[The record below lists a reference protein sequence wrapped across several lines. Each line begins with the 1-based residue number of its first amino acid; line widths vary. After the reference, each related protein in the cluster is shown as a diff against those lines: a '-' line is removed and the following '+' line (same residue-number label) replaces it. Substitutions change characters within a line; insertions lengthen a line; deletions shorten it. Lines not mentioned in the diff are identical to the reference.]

1 MRLRMRKA
9 SQQSAPVNVQRTPR
23 TKRKHSEVEEC
34 VQVTGGKPQKN
45 ETGLLSSIKK
55 LIRGNA
61 KTEQENPPKK
71 SRIECDL
78 DSNLISSTPQ
88 TGDLPNKHL
97 SRVRRKSPINGG
109 TSGSDSPGQAVE
121 AEEIVKQLDM
131 EQVEEMPTSTAT
143 STEDVAYQDIPI
155 RSSTENGSEEGE
167 ITSDGDL
174 PPLTGSVQ
182 DSGYS
187 EASAAPPEG
196 TYEEDWEV
204 FDPYYFIKH
213 VPPLTEEQLNRKPA
227 LPLKTRSTPEF
238 SLVLDLDETLVHCS
252 LNELED
258 AALTFPV
265 LFQDVIYQII
275 LFTASK
281 KVYADKLLNILDPKK
296 QLVRHRLFRE
306 HCVCVQGNYI
316 KDLNILG
323 RDLSKTIIIDNSPQA
338 FAYQLSNGIPI
349 ESWFMD
355 KNDNELLKLVP
366 FLEKLVEL
374 RASGSSDSAPGS
386 GSRRFRWGA
395 SLEPWSREDLRLSP
409 DQKSYCGAM
418 DQGLQNNLTWN
429 FDDVILIPYGC
440 MYLGLECPSFRFIDL
455 PLSKTPMNCDQ
466 FNFTAFNSTI
476 CSRLLELKDNSS
488 LLSSICS
495 ILNSLTLHQASQLAI
510 KGCTKIATISSS
522 FLAMLSSYTD
532 SCPSFSRSVRSA
544 PVEQH
549 NISDLDCT
557 YSNWT
562 QANIVDPAA
571 VFFCSENDS
580 PQFAQDV
587 CSNEELL
594 TILLQNSDNM
604 WLEAYC
610 ANYTEEGTQLVSN
623 WLCRYSTWVASF
635 NDPTLVA
642 FCWENDRVQFEKAL
656 CEDLQL
662 FLSIMANPENS
673 WLFPNCTEYEPPTA
687 DTLQNLKQWCN
698 YSKWQDPE
706 VIDESIV
713 TFCAFH
719 DTNFTNLICS
729 NFSILE
735 ALLKNQ
741 YNSWLP
747 NICTMPTPTEISMI
761 SVPPDLC
768 SYSQWMDMEVD
779 SSIIT
784 LCWQLDLINFKKNVC
799 CNVELLDRITQDQG
813 NNWLLSACQGITRNS
828 TENETQNVVSAMCQ
842 YHTWVNLKFVDM
854 TDVAACSEFDSD
866 NFIQNVCFNQSVLHG
881 LLSISENTWL
891 IEYCSKAD
899 KFQPQEMCQYHTWS
913 NMRPIDMTDVA
924 ACSEFDPYNFTE
936 NVCGNQ
942 TILQGLLNNVDSAWL
957 LRYCSKAD
965 HFFPLEMCQYHT
977 WVAQVPSSVIIQQC
991 WDYNKK
997 QFVSVVCSNEEL
1009 LSQLKKDTSN
1019 SWISIICSTE
1029 GQTCLVRDIL
1039 TWLNWSCSSDLSTVC
1054 QYSGIRL
1061 ESMEYL
1067 IQCGM
1072 EMAGFQVGGT
1082 AIQQVVSSFHKSVN
1096 KIVILLAVLEE
1107 SHMLSLHLTENIRLS
1122 ILQSTMMYLRTQ
1134 DNFATK
1140 RVLLQCFGN
1149 LLMSLMQTGREISDE
1164 NFFLVKLSDDY
1175 LKTIASVYLQ
1185 KYVIADPS
1193 VFADLAQLLSYA
1205 SVSDISKLPAL
1216 QDNLIVL
1223 SAISS
1228 SLPKLSQDQ
1237 KTAFG
1242 NWLGNSVKFQSV
1254 AKWPMAFVKEVGA
1267 LLACL
1272 PFNKFQQLSA
1282 AQISLFLVNSTFL
1295 NNVSALSIEQLN
1307 DLAVV
1312 MPKLGLPFLKQLLPS
1327 QVEALLPVLSSVQF
1341 SPFQAQELVDKLFLS
1356 KSDILPVT
1364 LSSLGSLITGVRPE
1378 ILRGLSE
1385 DTLAYGLANIS
1396 NWKSLLNPVQKATI
1410 ASKLW
1415 ASNRVKEW
1423 FDILEPLV
1431 SETPLLI
1438 VKSQLNALLSN
1449 ISATSRMSW
1458 NNQQKQCIIEQMS
1471 NVSLTT
1477 VLLQDLGAQVAVELP
1492 ISKVKRLSTDVMQ
1505 SLRTM
1510 IIQDPNE
1517 FLSLPKIRQ
1526 VLLVDKVAQRLGV
1539 YGGEFTK
1546 EEFESLGV
1554 MASRVVEEVFINLS
1568 RPFLAE
1574 NIQELNNGCIDK
1586 TKGDILGAMLEETN
1600 VFGPASNWTDV
1611 KMDQIDR
1618 FVFFLPNPAMKKI
1631 PKSLMS
1637 LERIERLFQTQKQW
1651 DKSAVGI
1658 ACAQNVEESDK
1669 EAMFR
1674 SQQLLLQ
1681 YFLSVVKSGVSPK
1694 LALPPSCSSVQF
1706 TLPSAWDL
1714 ESLKSM
1720 STDDFINC
1728 LETFG
1733 QDPHFQPEN
1742 LSQLLLRVKQIFGP
1756 AASLPS
1762 KTIKFLGLIATGF
1775 TENELMQL
1783 DLSDLTTVATLGK
1796 IEIWSSQQLSALY
1809 TAYLNSSKQT
1819 SGSFDVSV
1827 LVALGYI
1834 ICGSKVSDISV
1845 MNPVEFSKA
1854 VLWIGKLKLSCSENQ
1869 LEEMAKLLMHS
1880 LAFGPASNWHG
1891 DTFLEIGTI
1900 AAGLPD
1906 FVLSSLVKEQIE
1918 SLTPLAISSIP
1929 PSKLSV
1935 AFSPTQI
1942 QMFTYNQGVAVTADQ
1957 LLALDSQ
1964 QRAALS
1970 MVLAS
1975 WDDRQIDFRGPVPLP
1990 EIHSGI
1996 IHLIEFNATVTLTC
2010 MATG

>member
-1 MRLRMRKA
+1 
-9 SQQSAPVNVQRTPR
+9 
-23 TKRKHSEVEEC
+23 
-34 VQVTGGKPQKN
+34 
-45 ETGLLSSIKK
+45 
-55 LIRGNA
+55 
-61 KTEQENPPKK
+61 
-71 SRIECDL
+71 
-78 DSNLISSTPQ
+78 
-88 TGDLPNKHL
+88 
-97 SRVRRKSPINGG
+97 
-109 TSGSDSPGQAVE
+109 
-121 AEEIVKQLDM
+121 
-131 EQVEEMPTSTAT
+131 
-143 STEDVAYQDIPI
+143 
-155 RSSTENGSEEGE
+155 
-167 ITSDGDL
+167 
-174 PPLTGSVQ
+174 
-182 DSGYS
+182 
-187 EASAAPPEG
+187 
-196 TYEEDWEV
+196 
-204 FDPYYFIKH
+204 
-213 VPPLTEEQLNRKPA
+213 
-227 LPLKTRSTPEF
+227 
-238 SLVLDLDETLVHCS
+238 
-252 LNELED
+252 
-258 AALTFPV
+258 
-265 LFQDVIYQII
+265 
-275 LFTASK
+275 
-281 KVYADKLLNILDPKK
+281 
-296 QLVRHRLFRE
+296 
-306 HCVCVQGNYI
+306 
-316 KDLNILG
+316 
-323 RDLSKTIIIDNSPQA
+323 
-338 FAYQLSNGIPI
+338 
-349 ESWFMD
+349 
-355 KNDNELLKLVP
+355 
-366 FLEKLVEL
+366 
-374 RASGSSDSAPGS
+374 
-386 GSRRFRWGA
+386 
-395 SLEPWSREDLRLSP
+395 
-409 DQKSYCGAM
+409 
-418 DQGLQNNLTWN
+418 
-429 FDDVILIPYGC
+429 
-440 MYLGLECPSFRFIDL
+440 
-455 PLSKTPMNCDQ
+455 
-466 FNFTAFNSTI
+466 
-476 CSRLLELKDNSS
+476 
-488 LLSSICS
+488 
-495 ILNSLTLHQASQLAI
+495 
-510 KGCTKIATISSS
+510 
-522 FLAMLSSYTD
+522 
-532 SCPSFSRSVRSA
+532 
-544 PVEQH
+544 
-549 NISDLDCT
+549 
-557 YSNWT
+557 
-562 QANIVDPAA
+562 
-571 VFFCSENDS
+571 
-580 PQFAQDV
+580 
-587 CSNEELL
+587 
-594 TILLQNSDNM
+594 
-604 WLEAYC
+604 
-610 ANYTEEGTQLVSN
+610 
-623 WLCRYSTWVASF
+623 
-635 NDPTLVA
+635 
-642 FCWENDRVQFEKAL
+642 
-656 CEDLQL
+656 
-662 FLSIMANPENS
+662 
-673 WLFPNCTEYEPPTA
+673 
-687 DTLQNLKQWCN
+687 
-698 YSKWQDPE
+698 
-706 VIDESIV
+706 
-713 TFCAFH
+713 
-719 DTNFTNLICS
+719 
-729 NFSILE
+729 
-735 ALLKNQ
+735 
-741 YNSWLP
+741 
-747 NICTMPTPTEISMI
+747 
-761 SVPPDLC
+761 
-768 SYSQWMDMEVD
+768 
-779 SSIIT
+779 
-784 LCWQLDLINFKKNVC
+784 
-799 CNVELLDRITQDQG
+799 
-813 NNWLLSACQGITRNS
+813 
-828 TENETQNVVSAMCQ
+828 
-842 YHTWVNLKFVDM
+842 
-854 TDVAACSEFDSD
+854 
-866 NFIQNVCFNQSVLHG
+866 
-881 LLSISENTWL
+881 
-891 IEYCSKAD
+891 
-899 KFQPQEMCQYHTWS
+899 
-913 NMRPIDMTDVA
+913 
-924 ACSEFDPYNFTE
+924 
-936 NVCGNQ
+936 
-942 TILQGLLNNVDSAWL
+942 
-957 LRYCSKAD
+957 
-965 HFFPLEMCQYHT
+965 
-977 WVAQVPSSVIIQQC
+977 
-991 WDYNKK
+991 
-997 QFVSVVCSNEEL
+997 
-1009 LSQLKKDTSN
+1009 
-1019 SWISIICSTE
+1019 
-1029 GQTCLVRDIL
+1029 
-1039 TWLNWSCSSDLSTVC
+1039 
-1054 QYSGIRL
+1054 
-1061 ESMEYL
+1061 
-1067 IQCGM
+1067 
-1072 EMAGFQVGGT
+1072 
-1082 AIQQVVSSFHKSVN
+1082 
-1096 KIVILLAVLEE
+1096 
-1107 SHMLSLHLTENIRLS
+1107 
-1122 ILQSTMMYLRTQ
+1122 
-1134 DNFATK
+1134 
-1140 RVLLQCFGN
+1140 
-1149 LLMSLMQTGREISDE
+1149 
-1164 NFFLVKLSDDY
+1164 
-1175 LKTIASVYLQ
+1175 
-1185 KYVIADPS
+1185 
-1193 VFADLAQLLSYA
+1193 
-1205 SVSDISKLPAL
+1205 
-1216 QDNLIVL
+1216 
-1223 SAISS
+1223 
-1228 SLPKLSQDQ
+1228 
-1237 KTAFG
+1237 
-1242 NWLGNSVKFQSV
+1242 
-1254 AKWPMAFVKEVGA
+1254 MAFVKEVGA

-1282 AQISLFLVNSTFL
+1282 AQMLVNVEKLLAVPMTNLQQQFLAQSILKAYTNLTSQDFKRLGNLTCLGHTVDLLPYLHTPAMDIIKKNIQSCLRMGFIVPSEMISLFLVNSTFL

-1458 NNQQKQCIIEQMS
+1458 NNQQANLLFRETHRDKGIRTESFLQSLGKILQGIDCTTIGNLLASSTSPSSASYQILLFFQQVAVQLPSALKQCIIEQMS